1 MAEMV
6 SKDARSTTSCNL
18 AYLRS
23 LTGLNCTTASK
34 LEVKLLLPMESVPES
49 ECWRLGLLDTLL
61 QDARCSIEK
70 EGGDT
75 KRVIAMISSL
85 CST

>member
-18 AYLRS
+18 AYLKS
-23 LTGLNCTTASK
+23 LTSLDSSTASK
-34 LEVKLLLPMESVPES
+34 LEVKSLLPVESVPES
-49 ECWRLGLLDTLL
+49 ESWRLGLLDTLL
-61 QDARCSIEK
+61 QERCSIEK
-70 EGGDT
+70 EGGNT